1 MDLLSVNE
9 FSYKLCTCIFSLS
22 LLSSLS
28 ISAFSFWSFPFSKL
42 LLFSSASP
50 LVFSSLSFTMDFS
63 HSLMD
68 RLYFFCCFW
77 YSKTSCSFS
86 ISNSS
91 TRSSTLSMC
100 SLSYCCILMCF
111 LTSASK
117 SWINFSYI
125 SGQLGTASVVSIDER
140 HLLSSV
146 FTMGPH
152 SVRISLT
159 SWSVLGPRG
168 LKIPSTGLSRLAEDD
183 GSLWLLPSLFFEPF
197 L

>member
-9 FSYKLCTCIFSLS
+9 FSCKLCTCIFSLS

-28 ISAFSFWSFPFSKL
+28 ISIFSFWSFPFSKL
-42 LLFSSASP
+42 LLFSAFSP
-50 LVFSSLSFTMDFS
+50 LIFSSLSLAMDFS
-63 HSLMD
+63 QSLRD

-100 SLSYCCILMCF
+100 NFSYYYIRMCF

-140 HLLSSV
+140 HLLCSVLIMGPRSVWISFTSSSV
-146 FTMGPH
+146 F
-152 SVRISLT
+152 
-159 SWSVLGPRG
+159 WPRG
-168 LKIPSTGLSRLAEDD
+168 LKIPSTGLARFAEDD
-183 GSLWLLPSLFFEPF
+183 GSLF
-197 L
+197 